1 MRCVLRGVWVRT
13 LGRGGVCIT
22 LNVSWFTLGAE
33 LGDGLLGV
41 EVALVVGL
49 HFKFNFKYA
58 IT

>member
-1 MRCVLRGVWVRT
+1 M
-13 LGRGGVCIT
+13 CIT

-33 LGDGLLGV
+33 LGDGLLGM

>member
-1 MRCVLRGVWVRT
+1 MGSHSGQRGSVHYSECV
-13 LGRGGVCIT
+13 C
-22 LNVSWFTLGAE
+22 WFTLGAE
-33 LGDGLLGV
+33 LGDGLLGM